1 MGMSN
6 QNGHLPETRR
16 LEKVRQPKRI
26 KKAISLIITL
36 LAAVAFVSLY
46 TEAQD
51 GPKKLKGFDAQI
63 VSNAERMIEEG
74 RQTFRDDTFGDE
86 AFWGAMLRLHEAI
99 KGADLGGVGDG
110 LTPAM
115 ALALGLKVDVDA
127 LPNRLIRDLVKGLL
141 LTDGEK
147 DDLVQYLLS
156 L

>member
-16 LEKVRQPKRI
+16 VEKVRQPKRI

-74 RQTFRDDTFGDE
+74 RQTFRDDTFGMSRS
-86 AFWGAMLRLHEAI
+86 GARCSGFMR
-99 KGADLGGVGDG
+99 
-110 LTPAM
+110 
-115 ALALGLKVDVDA
+115 
-127 LPNRLIRDLVKGLL
+127 R
-141 LTDGEK
+141 
-147 DDLVQYLLS
+147 
-156 L
+156 